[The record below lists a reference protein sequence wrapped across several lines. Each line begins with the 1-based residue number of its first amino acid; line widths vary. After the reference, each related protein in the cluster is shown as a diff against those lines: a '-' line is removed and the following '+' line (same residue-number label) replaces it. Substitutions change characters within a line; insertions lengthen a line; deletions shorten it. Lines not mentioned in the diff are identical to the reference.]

1 MVNVLKINLKIIYE
15 IFLSNLNNVSKYD
28 RYVMTWFIS
37 DGKIETISDIKEL
50 MLLKQKS
57 EIVLQHHII
66 SRNFGNRFIEP
77 LV

>member
-1 MVNVLKINLKIIYE
+1 M
-15 IFLSNLNNVSKYD
+15 SNLNNVSKYD
-28 RYVMTWFIS
+28 RYVMTWFFS

-66 SRNFGNRFIEP
+66 SRNFGYRFIEP